1 MNLKKPQKY
10 VRAKRLYQLNE
21 KSVNSNTWYFYIK
34 SAIFKISCIC

>member
-10 VRAKRLYQLNE
+10 EREKRLYQSTE

-34 SAIFKISCIC
+34 SAIFKISCIY